1 MSENPFS
8 KYDCYSIYYKLD
20 IELKCRRTHYND
32 LLIEKIKYD
41 ALMDRA
47 RKYGT
52 KPVYINSTP
61 VGVWAFYIA
70 DHPMKWEFRQMPR
83 TTDFARNDKVPK
95 QVGYLKI
102 VNGKRLL

>member
-1 MSENPFS
+1 MSENPYS
-8 KYDCYSIYYKLD
+8 KYDCYSVYYKLD

-41 ALMDRA
+41 ALMERA

-61 VGVWAFYIA
+61 IGVWAFYIA
-70 DHPMKWEFRQMPR
+70 DQPLEWEFRQMPR

-102 VNGKRLL
+102 ANGKRLL